1 MSSPQ
6 ILLLA
11 RADGSRVATSFKPA
25 ALSAL
30 DPFGDIRQLAWHGD
44 DGVSAGLV
52 QFSGEAES
60 DAFPHSE
67 TLVVHTGLVVLRTAN
82 HTLELGV
89 GDSAVI
95 GRGTRLSVQ
104 ANTGSEWAFCALD
117 QPDAPDRPGL
127 TPLPAHTLLN
137 PSAAPEPQILIGPA
151 PQCRALNLF
160 DDETTEL
167 RVGLWDSTPYTRHGR
182 PHKLHELMY
191 VIEGR
196 VTLTDDQGGDIVVNT
211 GDTVFVAKGAPC
223 AWSSSVYVRKVYAV
237 K

>member
-1 MSSPQ
+1 MSPPQ

-11 RADGSRVATSFKPA
+11 RADGSRVATSFNPA

-30 DPFGDIRQLAWHGD
+30 DPFGDSRQLAWLGD

-52 QFSGEAES
+52 QFSASAQIE
-60 DAFPHSE
+60 DFPHSE
-67 TLVVHTGLVVLRTAN
+67 TLVVHAGHVVLSSAGQ
-82 HTLELGV
+82 TLELGI

-95 GRGTRLSVQ
+95 GRGTRVTVQ
-104 ANTGSEWAFCALD
+104 ASDASEWAFCAVNR
-117 QPDAPDRPGL
+117 PDAPARPGL

-137 PSAAPEPQILIGPA
+137 PSAAPEAQILIGPA

-167 RVGLWDSTPYTRHGR
+167 RVGIWDSTPYARHGR

-191 VIEGR
+191 LIEGR
-196 VTLTDDQGGDIVVNT
+196 VTLKDDQGSEVTVNT